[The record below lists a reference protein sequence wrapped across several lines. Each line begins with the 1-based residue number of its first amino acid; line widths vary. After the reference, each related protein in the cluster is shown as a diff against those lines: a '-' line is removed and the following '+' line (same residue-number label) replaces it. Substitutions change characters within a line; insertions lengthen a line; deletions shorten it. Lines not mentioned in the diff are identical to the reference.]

1 MRGGKNPA
9 VGTMPAV
16 RLSPQGHA
24 FARRAAVRDVL
35 KRIWGTLVWFLL
47 IGFATLHYLRGVPAW
62 KRGWEALW
70 REEWLVLLLI
80 PLFALVSAVPLFR
93 LWYLFSDRR
102 VCGILTDT
110 DTVHYYGR
118 GRNRSGKQRVGEY
131 MRMEMR
137 VTDENGVRRR
147 VYAQVPE
154 GGFGGYYRKGERILH
169 LRGVPYPVSPDAQAR
184 GEMLCPFC
192 GTVARHGEAVCPQC
206 TRHIPRI
213 FPDDGM
219 DG

>member
-1 MRGGKNPA
+1 MRGRKNPA
-9 VGTMPAV
+9 AGTMPAV
-16 RLSPQGHA
+16 RLSPQGRA

-35 KRIWGTLVWFLL
+35 KRIGGTLVWFLL
-47 IGFATLHYLRGVPAW
+47 IGFATLHYLWGVPAW

-80 PLFALVSAVPLFR
+80 PLFALASAVPLFR

-131 MRMEMR
+131 MRME
-137 VTDENGVRRR
+137 
-147 VYAQVPE
+147 
-154 GGFGGYYRKGERILH
+154 
-169 LRGVPYPVSPDAQAR
+169 
-184 GEMLCPFC
+184 C
-192 GTVARHGEAVCPQC
+192 G
-206 TRHIPRI
+206 
-213 FPDDGM
+213 
-219 DG
+219 